1 MGRRRLDRYGGALEQ
16 TLESNTAV
24 PESLKILIVDQH
36 PDAVAGLRRALNAF
50 GNLEVVGDAGFG
62 PVASTWAHT
71 LDPAIIV
78 VSVEEPLSRSLATI
92 QALTRGNPRWTV
104 VGLVSQFD
112 REVFRRTVLAGAR
125 DVLLR
130 NAAPSDLHDSLVQ
143 AHNADA
149 VRIVASGHDPTAPTG
164 SIITMFSVKGG
175 VGKTTLATNLAVA
188 LAQETSAS
196 VALVDLDVPFGDVA
210 LLLDIQPEQDILDA
224 LDEAVIADLERL
236 QKTLVRT
243 SQGVHVLSSPLA
255 PDDAGSLDSRRVGR
269 LLSRL
274 AALYQFVLVD
284 TPVGLTELSAAAL
297 DVAELAMLV
306 TTPEI
311 AALRRTHAC
320 LRLLQGLEFPTAK
333 LQLLLNRESS
343 KTRVNASE
351 AIEALGHPIAWRV
364 ANDYA
369 AMQGAALGQPV
380 VLSQP
385 KTHLSRDIR
394 LIARQL
400 AGVPMANRRSWLPWR
415 RSAALVTA

>member
-1 MGRRRLDRYGGALEQ
+1 M
-16 TLESNTAV
+16 

-36 PDAVAGLRRALNAF
+36 PAAVAGLRRALNTF

-62 PVASTWAHT
+62 PVASTWAQT
-71 LDPAIIV
+71 LEPTIIV

-130 NAAPSDLHDSLVQ
+130 NSPPSDLHDSLIQ

-149 VRIVASGHDPTAPTG
+149 IRIMASSHDPTAPTG
-164 SIITMFSVKGG
+164 SIITVFGVKGG
-175 VGKTTLATNLAVA
+175 VGKTTLATNLAVS

-210 LLLDIQPEQDILDA
+210 LMLDLQPEHDILDA
-224 LDEAVIADLERL
+224 LDESVLDDLERL
-236 QKTLVRT
+236 QKTLVRAP
-243 SQGVHVLSSPLA
+243 QGVNVLSSPLA
-255 PDDAGSLDSRRVGR
+255 PDGAGSIDSRRVGR

-284 TPVGLTELSAAAL
+284 TPAGLTELTAAAL

-311 AALRRTHAC
+311 ASLRRTHAC
-320 LRLLQGLEFPTAK
+320 LRLLQGMEFQTTK
-333 LQLLLNRESS
+333 LQLVLNRESS
-343 KTRVNASE
+343 RTRVSGPE
-351 AIEALGHPIAWRV
+351 AIDALGHPVTWRI

-369 AMQGAALGQPV
+369 AMQAAAVGDPV
-380 VLSQP
+380 VLSRP
-385 KTHLSRDIR
+385 KTQLSRDIR

-400 AGVPMANRRSWLPWR
+400 AGVPVANRGGWLRWR
-415 RSAALVTA
+415 RRPALVIA

>member
-1 MGRRRLDRYGGALEQ
+1 MAE
-16 TLESNTAV
+16 
-24 PESLKILIVDQH
+24 PLKILIVDPH
-36 PDAVAGLRRALNAF
+36 ADAVASLRRALNSF
-50 GNLEVVGDAGFG
+50 GTLEVVGDAGFG

-71 LDPAIIV
+71 LDPAIV
-78 VSVEEPLSRSLATI
+78 MVSVEEPLTRSLTTI

-130 NAAPSDLHDSLVQ
+130 GSSPSDLHDSLVQ

-149 VRIVASGHDPTAPTG
+149 LRIAGSGHDPAAPTG
-164 SIITMFSVKGG
+164 TIAAVFGVKGG

-210 LLLDIQPEQDILDA
+210 LMLDIHPEQDILDA
-224 LDEAVIADLERL
+224 LADPVLDDLERL
-236 QKTLVRT
+236 QNLLVRAP
-243 SQGVHVLSSPLA
+243 QGVHVLAAPLA
-255 PDDAGSLDSRRVGR
+255 PDDAGALDSGRVGR
-269 LLSRL
+269 LLTRL
-274 AALYQFVLVD
+274 AALHQFVLVD
-284 TPVGLTELSAAAL
+284 TPVGLTELTAAAL
-297 DVAELAMLV
+297 DAAELAMLV

-320 LRLLQGLEFPTAK
+320 LRLLQGLEFSTSK
-333 LQLLLNRESS
+333 LQLVLNRVES
-343 KTRVNASE
+343 KTRVTSAE
-351 AIEALGHPIAWRV
+351 AIEVLGHPVTWRV

-369 AMQGAALGQPV
+369 AMQGSALGQPV
-380 VLSQP
+380 VQ
-385 KTHLSRDIR
+385 THPRARISNDIR

-400 AGVPMANRRSWLPWR
+400 AGAPLPSRGSWLPWR
-415 RSAALVTA
+415 RRTALVTA

>member
-1 MGRRRLDRYGGALEQ
+1 
-16 TLESNTAV
+16 V
-24 PESLKILIVDQH
+24 PESLKVLIVDQH

-62 PVASTWAHT
+62 PVASTWAYT
-71 LDPAIIV
+71 LEPAIIV

-104 VGLVSQFD
+104 VGYVSQFD

-130 NAAPSDLHDSLVQ
+130 SSTPSDLHDSLVQ

-149 VRIVASGHDPTAPTG
+149 IRIAASGHDPTAPTG
-164 SIITMFSVKGG
+164 SIITVFGVKGG
-175 VGKTTLATNLAVA
+175 VGKTTLATNLAVD

-196 VALVDLDVPFGDVA
+196 IALVDLDVPFGDVA
-210 LLLDIQPEQDILDA
+210 LMLDIQPEQDILDA
-224 LDEAVIADLERL
+224 LDESVLDDLERL

-243 SQGVHVLSSPLA
+243 TQGVHVLSSPLA

-269 LLSRL
+269 LLLRL

-284 TPVGLTELSAAAL
+284 TPVGLTELTAAAL
-297 DVAELAMLV
+297 DVSELAMLV

-320 LRLLQGLEFPTAK
+320 LRLLQGLEFPTTK
-333 LQLLLNRESS
+333 LQLVLNRESS
-343 KTRVNASE
+343 KTRVSAAE
-351 AIEALGHPIAWRV
+351 AVEALGHPITWRM

-385 KTHLSRDIR
+385 KSRLARDIR
-394 LIARQL
+394 TISRQL
-400 AGVPMANRRSWLPWR
+400 AGVPVANRSGWLPWR
-415 RSAALVTA
+415 RRPTFVTA

>member
-1 MGRRRLDRYGGALEQ
+1 MAE
-16 TLESNTAV
+16 
-24 PESLKILIVDQH
+24 PLKILIVDPH
-36 PDAVAGLRRALNAF
+36 ADAVANLRRALNSF
-50 GNLEVVGDAGFG
+50 GTLEVVGDAGFG

-71 LDPAIIV
+71 LDPAIV
-78 VSVEEPLSRSLATI
+78 MVSVEEPLTRSLATI
-92 QALTRGNPRWTV
+92 QALTRGTPRWTV

-130 NAAPSDLHDSLVQ
+130 GSSPSDLHDSLVQ

-149 VRIVASGHDPTAPTG
+149 LRIAGSGHDPAAPTG
-164 SIITMFSVKGG
+164 TIAAVFGVKGG

-210 LLLDIQPEQDILDA
+210 LMLDLHPEQDILDA
-224 LDEAVIADLERL
+224 LADSVLDDLERL
-236 QKTLVRT
+236 QNLLVRT
-243 SQGVHVLSSPLA
+243 PQGVHVLAAPLA
-255 PDDAGSLDSRRVGR
+255 PDDAGALDSGRVGR
-269 LLSRL
+269 LLTRL

-284 TPVGLTELSAAAL
+284 TPVGLTELTAAAL

-320 LRLLQGLEFPTAK
+320 LRLLQGLEFSTSK
-333 LQLLLNRESS
+333 LQLGLNRVES
-343 KTRVNASE
+343 KTRVNSAE
-351 AIEALGHPIAWRV
+351 AIEVLGHPVAWRV

-369 AMQGAALGQPV
+369 AMQGSALGQPV
-380 VLSQP
+380 VQTHPRARISQ
-385 KTHLSRDIR
+385 DIR

-400 AGVPMANRRSWLPWR
+400 AGAPASSRGSWLPWR
-415 RSAALVTA
+415 RRTALVTA